1 MKEDRFKKQNSEPLN
16 DKHQT
21 QPVPEPQKHEL
32 KHAAE
37 PAAEPQHSHEDA
49 HASHEEPHKFKL
61 PIPGLVF
68 IIVSV
73 IIGVVLYFYDLE
85 LGSKKSN
92 KEVKAGHAPAGSHGA
107 KAEEPAGQPAHEAVS
122 ETHSK
127 APAVHEVVSVSAEH
141 SAESASAVSHE
152 IKSVEP
158 AEQSAHGAVSEGA
171 GETPV
176 VHELEPVAQHSAV
189 GEVSQPA
196 AAAVSHG
203 VKSEEPATVHGI
215 FSESVVM
222 PIEHPVVQEAP
233 LEVKPEV
240 PIEMKTQ
247 EHTLPSAEQVIHQ
260 MPAAGNATGNE
271 TVVQTEVSTAVTAIE
286 HTPALEVPLNESTV
300 EHTLGKELND
310 ATTH

>member
-1 MKEDRFKKQNSEPLN
+1 MKEDHFKKQNSEPSH

-37 PAAEPQHSHEDA
+37 PAAEPQHSHEDV

-85 LGSKKSN
+85 LGSKNSN
-92 KEVKAGHAPAGSHGA
+92 KEVKAGHAPAGSHEA
-107 KAEEPAGQPAHEAVS
+107 KSAEPVGQSAHAIATEA
-122 ETHSK
+122 
-127 APAVHEVVSVSAEH
+127 APVHEVASVPAEQSAEF
-141 SAESASAVSHE
+141 ASAVSHE

-158 AEQSAHGAVSEGA
+158 AEQPIHGAVSA
-171 GETPV
+171 QHSETAV
-176 VHELEPVAQHSAV
+176 VQEVVSEPSGHPAEQTQILEPVAQHSAV

-215 FSESVVM
+215 SSE
-222 PIEHPVVQEAP
+222 PVV
-233 LEVKPEV
+233 V
-240 PIEMKTQ
+240 PIEIKTQ

-271 TVVQTEVSTAVTAIE
+271 TVVQTEVSTTVTAIE